1 MNMIDYEKLAQNHKK
16 VSFTWYGREIQGT
29 IVYYDDPEDE
39 EDGPTLSLDNE
50 TANSNVYEAYFIPD
64 IKDLKVLD

>member
-1 MNMIDYEKLAQNHKK
+1 MIDYEKLAQNHKK

-39 EDGPTLSLDNE
+39 EDGPATLALENNDNSRFYV
-50 TANSNVYEAYFIPD
+50 AYEIPT
-64 IKDLKVLD
+64 ITDLKVLD